1 MCLAVPGKII
11 KISQDKA
18 TVDYG
23 VEKRVATIIDD
34 DYRVGDYV
42 IVQGKIVITKVSEK
56 EAKEAL
62 GLYRKALKHD

>member
-23 VEKRVATIIDD
+23 TEKRVATIIDD
-34 DYRVGDYV
+34 EYALGDYV

-62 GLYRKALKHD
+62 KLYTKALKHD